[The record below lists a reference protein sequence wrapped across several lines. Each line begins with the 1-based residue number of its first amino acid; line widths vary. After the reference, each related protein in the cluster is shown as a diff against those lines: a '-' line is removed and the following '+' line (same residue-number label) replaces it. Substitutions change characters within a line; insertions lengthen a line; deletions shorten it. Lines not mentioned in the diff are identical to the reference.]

1 MNPTECGKT
10 LLRTLAS
17 MPFSDRLDLV
27 GISGWS
33 RGAVYRSI
41 RELEEA
47 KLVMSVPHATD
58 LLAPSR
64 RYFLGTAGLN
74 LLARDQGTTVEQLLR
89 SRPVSAEWQR
99 ILLERL
105 DAVAVTYRLA
115 TAVSDRVHLVR
126 FHWYRALPMDACMG
140 LPDGRVLAVVRQGL
154 TASRTGFAKRMW
166 KLRDMPQLS
175 AVLVLLPD
183 EVRLRHARRLLM
195 GTQLPAFLALER
207 DVAGAGGRW
216 SHMAPSLRQRRPQPA
231 PRPVP
236 RGPARLDSG
245 PTGALKGTA
254 SRRGPFADCRRSR
267 AKPHAALGAEACR
280 KAHPGHAVRLALDHP
295 PRTWAVCWGYRP
307 PGSPS
312 CWSGSGSLGL
322 VAHFVIDGRR
332 RLALSDRGLALLARR
347 DRTSVGL
354 ARKRWSVTPVAGA
367 PLTWREVTGRS
378 SRQLLRNLAHTESV
392 HRFVA
397 TLSHEARLNGWDVAQ
412 LDPPRRAARHF
423 RHGDGLRSIHPDA
436 FGILRRGGTPCP
448 FFLEWERRAVR
459 PVTMAAR
466 LAPYLR
472 YYSSPRPTDDHGV
485 QPSVLVVFDDDVS
498 ETHFLRVAGE
508 EMDRSGVSVP
518 LMVSQRDV
526 LERLG
531 TLRTC
536 MAQPGKLGIRIRVP
550 RMLKLRFPFF
560 QLL

>member
-1 MNPTECGKT
+1 MNPTECGRA

-17 MPFSDRLDLV
+17 MPFTDRLDLV

-115 TAVSDRVHLVR
+115 TAVSDRVHPIR
-126 FHWYRALPMDACMG
+126 FRWYRALPMDACMG
-140 LPDGRVLAVVRQGL
+140 LPDGRVLAIVRQGL

-166 KLRDMPQLS
+166 KLRDVPQLS

-207 DVAGAGGRW
+207 DVAGAAGVGRVW
-216 SHMAPSLRQRRPQPA
+216 HLPSVNAVLSLRHVLSHADRRGSIPAQPA
-231 PRPVP
+231 
-236 RGPARLDSG
+236 
-245 PTGALKGTA
+245 
-254 SRRGPFADCRRSR
+254 RSR
-267 AKPHAALGAEACR
+267 ARPPDE
-280 KAHPGHAVRLALDHP
+280 AHPQASVGPVPSHMLPSVLRPAEKRTVDMLSDWPWITPADLGRLLAVSAPRLSELLVRL
-295 PRTWAVCWGYRP
+295 RE
-307 PGSPS
+307 
-312 CWSGSGSLGL
+312 LGL

-354 ARKRWSVTPVAGA
+354 SRKRWSVTPVAGA

-378 SRQLLRNLAHTESV
+378 SRQLLRNLAHTEAV

-397 TLSHEARLNGWDVAQ
+397 TLCHEARLNGWDVAQ
-412 LDPPRRAARHF
+412 MDPPRRAARHF

-436 FGILRRGGTPCP
+436 FGILRRGGALCP

-485 QPSVLVVFDDDVS
+485 QPSVLIVFDDDVS

-508 EMDRSGVSVP
+508 EMDRSGVRVP

-526 LERLG
+526 LDRLG
-531 TLRTC
+531 PLRP
-536 MAQPGKLGIRIRVP
+536 AWRSPGSWDYVSA
-550 RMLKLRFPFF
+550 FPAC
-560 QLL
+560 

>member
-1 MNPTECGKT
+1 MNPTECVRA
-10 LLRTLAS
+10 LLRSLAS
-17 MPFSDRLDLV
+17 MPFTDRLDLV
-27 GISGWS
+27 ALSGWS

-47 KLVMSVPHATD
+47 TLVTSVPHATD
-58 LLAPSR
+58 LLTPSR
-64 RYFLGTAGLN
+64 RYLLTAAGLS
-74 LLARDQGTTVEQLLR
+74 LLAKDQGTTVEQLLR

-115 TAVSDRVHLVR
+115 DAVSDRVHPIR
-126 FHWYRALPMDACMG
+126 FRWYRALPMDACMG

-166 KLRDMPQLS
+166 KLRDLPQAS

-183 EVRLRHARRLLM
+183 EVRLRHARRLLV
-195 GTQLPAFLALER
+195 GTPVPAFLALER
-207 DVAGAGGRW
+207 DVATAAGGGRVW
-216 SHMAPSLRQRRPQPA
+216 HLPSVNAGLSLHHVLSHTDRRGSMPSQPA
-231 PRPVP
+231 
-236 RGPARLDSG
+236 
-245 PTGALKGTA
+245 
-254 SRRGPFADCRRSR
+254 RSR
-267 AKPHAALGAEACR
+267 ARPPDEAHSQTAVNLVPSHMLPSVLKPAEKRTLDMLSDWPWVTPSDLGGLMGVSAPRLSELL
-280 KAHPGHAVRLALDHP
+280 VRL
-295 PRTWAVCWGYRP
+295 RE
-307 PGSPS
+307 
-312 CWSGSGSLGL
+312 LGL

-354 ARKRWSVTPVAGA
+354 ARKRWSVATMGSA
-367 PLTWREVTGRS
+367 PLAWRDVSGRR
-378 SRQLLRNLAHTESV
+378 SRQLLRNLAHTEAV

-397 TLSHEARLNGWDVAQ
+397 TLSQEAKLSGWDVAQ

-436 FGILRRGGTPCP
+436 FGILRRGGTLCP

-485 QPSVLVVFDDDVS
+485 QPSVLIVFDDDVS
-498 ETHFLRVAGE
+498 ETHFLRVAGD
-508 EMDRSGVSVP
+508 EMDRSGVRVP

-526 LERLG
+526 LERMG
-531 TLRTC
+531 PLRP
-536 MAQPGKLGIRIRVP
+536 AWRSPGSWDYVYA
-550 RMLKLRFPFF
+550 FPAC
-560 QLL
+560 